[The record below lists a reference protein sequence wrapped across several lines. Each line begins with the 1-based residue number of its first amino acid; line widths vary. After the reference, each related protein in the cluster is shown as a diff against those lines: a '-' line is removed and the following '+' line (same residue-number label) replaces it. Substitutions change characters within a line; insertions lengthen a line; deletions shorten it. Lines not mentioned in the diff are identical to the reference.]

1 VSTDETEIFSAL
13 IGEVY
18 DAALDP
24 GVWPS
29 ALAKIAA
36 DVGGDAVVLAI
47 REISNR
53 TAGPTYFFNS
63 SEAVTD
69 AYNQTYIKLDPT
81 YIGFN
86 LAQIGDAISTDDV
99 LSYAEFVETRFYK
112 EFAVPQ
118 GWVDSVGLLVDRTQT
133 SATVMCVIRGSQL
146 GLADADAK
154 RRARLVG
161 PHLRRA
167 VVIGRQ
173 LAHHKARADNLASAL
188 DGIGAAFFL
197 VDGVGR
203 LQHVNAAGVEALE
216 RGEPLHAVAGRLV
229 ARDADA
235 NRTLALVFAASMHG
249 DMELGV
255 KGIAIPLEG
264 SDGDRFA
271 AHVLPLTSG
280 ARRKRGFGQAA
291 AALFVSRA
299 TFDAPSAL
307 QNIAKAFGL
316 TPMELRVLL
325 AIVEV
330 GGVPEVA
337 TALGVAETT
346 VKSHLRGV
354 FAKTGAGRQAD
365 LVKLVA
371 SYASPLIG

>member
-1 VSTDETEIFSAL
+1 MSTDETEIFSAL

-24 GVWPS
+24 GVWS
-29 ALAKIAA
+29 AALAKIAA
-36 DVGGDAVVLAI
+36 YVGGDAAVLAI

-53 TAGPTYFFNS
+53 TARATYFFNS

-99 LSYAEFVETRFYK
+99 LPYEEFVETRFYK

-235 NRTLALVFAASMHG
+235 NRALALVVAAFTVLYYKNGVSDVYQPRPRPSQVCPALLPPVPVPGHPSYPSGHATEAHLIEFVLNEVFALLNDSKRATAMKYDLAALATRIARNREIAGLHYPTDSSAGQKLATDIHTLLQTSICKVYRKAVTDAAS
-249 DMELGV
+249 EW
-255 KGIAIPLEG
+255 
-264 SDGDRFA
+264 
-271 AHVLPLTSG
+271 
-280 ARRKRGFGQAA
+280 
-291 AALFVSRA
+291 
-299 TFDAPSAL
+299 
-307 QNIAKAFGL
+307 AKQ
-316 TPMELRVLL
+316 
-325 AIVEV
+325 
-330 GGVPEVA
+330 
-337 TALGVAETT
+337 
-346 VKSHLRGV
+346 S
-354 FAKTGAGRQAD
+354 
-365 LVKLVA
+365 
-371 SYASPLIG
+371 